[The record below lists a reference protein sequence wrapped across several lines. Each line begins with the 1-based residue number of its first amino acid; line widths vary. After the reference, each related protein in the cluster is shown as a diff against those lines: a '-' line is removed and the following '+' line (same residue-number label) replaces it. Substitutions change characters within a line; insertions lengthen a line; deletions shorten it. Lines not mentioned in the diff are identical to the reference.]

1 MNYYISDLH
10 FGHKNVIR
18 FDTRPFQSVDE
29 MDEELIRLWNN
40 KVSDTDDVYIVG
52 DFSYRSGRQEQWYLK
67 QLNGCKHLILGK
79 YLDEDKNSIWRNKK
93 ENVYLLDCG
102 SGFKSG
108 RLACFCIETQ
118 ERFYSD
124 VEEKEV

>member
-67 QLNGCKHLILGK
+67 QLNGRKHLILGK

>member
-1 MNYYISDLH
+1 MTSHPGIPESLGYYLMGTAELEPFFLEGIEGFIS
-10 FGHKNVIR
+10 FVGHTPSSNVI
-18 FDTRPFQSVDE
+18 
-29 MDEELIRLWNN
+29 WKKGN
-40 KVSDTDDVYIVG
+40 
-52 DFSYRSGRQEQWYLK
+52 
-67 QLNGCKHLILGK
+67 HK
-79 YLDEDKNSIWRNKK
+79 YLDEDKNSIWRNEK

>member
-1 MNYYISDLH
+1 
-10 FGHKNVIR
+10 
-18 FDTRPFQSVDE
+18 

-67 QLNGCKHLILGK
+67 QLNGRKHLILGK